1 MAEGEV
7 NFMIEVRRAGEIP
20 TFDTRAEANEKVD
33 RKKRYRQIIGIM
45 KEYEL
50 KLTAKEIAVIMHEKG
65 FTPTAERNFAA
76 PRLTELS
83 KAGIVE
89 PCGKTICRYTGKK
102 VAVYKLREEKRA

>member
-1 MAEGEV
+1 
-7 NFMIEVRRAGEIP
+7 MIEVRRAGEIP
-20 TFDTRAEANEKVD
+20 TFDTRAEANDKVD

-45 KEYEL
+45 KEYEWFA
-50 KLTAKEIAVIMHEKG
+50 KLTAKDIAVIMHEKG

-102 VAVYKLREEKRA
+102 VAVYRLREEATAL

>member
-1 MAEGEV
+1 
-7 NFMIEVRRAGEIP
+7 MIEVRRPGEVT
-20 TFDTRAEANEKVD
+20 TFDTRSESNETVD
-33 RKKRYRQIIGIM
+33 REKRYRQIIGIM
-45 KEYEL
+45 KEYEFFT
-50 KLTAKEIAVIMHEKG
+50 LTAKDIAVIMHEKG

-102 VAVYKLREEKRA
+102 VAVYRLLKREENNT

>member
-1 MAEGEV
+1 
-7 NFMIEVRRAGEIP
+7 MIEVRRAGEIP
-20 TFDTRAEANEKVD
+20 TFDTRAEANDKVD

-45 KEYEL
+45 KMTHPL
-50 KLTAKEIAVIMHEKG
+50 GLTAKDIAVLMHDRG

-102 VAVYKLREEKRA
+102 VAVYRLREEARA